1 MKEEVVKSK
10 ILKALTKVI
19 DPELNVN
26 IVDLGF
32 IYDVKVTG
40 SKADILMTL
49 TSPYCPLALTF
60 KDSVK
65 KEVKKVKGIQK
76 VIVKLTF
83 DPPWNSTLIKP
94 HIKLKL
100 GF

>member
-49 TSPYCPLALTF
+49 TSPLALTF